1 MLSVAN
7 DLNRQASPGR
17 PNFPADRN
25 ISQNTAE
32 QMAMRNSKGPG
43 VVNIPQRPSNLGND
57 RKSTF
62 ETKTDYGKYSR
73 NNSATQADYKIV
85 KTAQTG
91 PTNGAPFK
99 PVPPPKPKNY
109 RPPVQTSN
117 NGPGSPQWEN
127 GELISSRSPNG
138 FFYPPPSSSHYH
150 HQNTPNSPTTGQHGY
165 NQYGTNHYNQP
176 PYPGRENR
184 EAGGN
189 GYNGGHQYNSQYM
202 HRVPGMGKFFFFL
215 LPINETG

>member
-1 MLSVAN
+1 
-7 DLNRQASPGR
+7 
-17 PNFPADRN
+17 
-25 ISQNTAE
+25 
-32 QMAMRNSKGPG
+32 MAVRNSKSAGI
-43 VVNIPQRPSNLGND
+43 VNIPQRPTNLGND

-117 NGPGSPQWEN
+117 NGPVSPHWEN
-127 GELISSRSPNG
+127 GVSKKI
-138 FFYPPPSSSHYH
+138 Y
-150 HQNTPNSPTTGQHGY
+150 
-165 NQYGTNHYNQP
+165 
-176 PYPGRENR
+176 
-184 EAGGN
+184 
-189 GYNGGHQYNSQYM
+189 
-202 HRVPGMGKFFFFL
+202 K
-215 LPINETG
+215 LPKYVFIRYATVEG

>member
-25 ISQNTAE
+25 ISQQNTAE
-32 QMAMRNSKGPG
+32 QMALRNSKGPG
-43 VVNIPQRPSNLGND
+43 GVVNVPQRPINLGGGGGGGD

-127 GELISSRSPNG
+127 GVS
-138 FFYPPPSSSHYH
+138 FYYI
-150 HQNTPNSPTTGQHGY
+150 Q
-165 NQYGTNHYNQP
+165 
-176 PYPGRENR
+176 
-184 EAGGN
+184 
-189 GYNGGHQYNSQYM
+189 
-202 HRVPGMGKFFFFL
+202 
-215 LPINETG
+215 